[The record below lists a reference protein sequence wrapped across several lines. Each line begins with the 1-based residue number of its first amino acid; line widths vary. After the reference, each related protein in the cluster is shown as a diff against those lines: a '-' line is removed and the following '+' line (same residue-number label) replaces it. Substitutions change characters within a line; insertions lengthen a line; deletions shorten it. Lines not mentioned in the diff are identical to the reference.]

1 MHQIYRPLGLIYSDL
16 LSERLFQIGILIKI
30 IFVIAF
36 IPTLQQEWFVP
47 FIVNWIEDPTTLPWT
62 GHLLSGGDKLA
73 FPYGIIMFIVNLP
86 AIAIGWA
93 IDNFFAIKYFTG
105 MGFRFTL
112 FGADI
117 LLLLI
122 LLQAFED
129 QWKKILIF
137 YWLSPIVLFIT
148 YWHGQTDIIPVV
160 LFFYA
165 LILIKKG
172 NYWLAGI
179 ILACSIASKHS
190 MVIGAPFI
198 IMYLWSHNGINKELQ
213 RFLAFFIGSLVL
225 VEVPFIF
232 SNAFRMMVLNNR
244 EVGNLYWLFV
254 EMGTDIDIFLIP
266 IFYMFLLYFFW
277 RIRRINFDLFMA
289 VMGVSFSIVILLSP
303 SPPGWYLWLVPF
315 FTLLQSRYGYGAVA
329 TISIF
334 SFFFLS
340 YHLLYSSGSDSI
352 LFHFSSLD
360 IPLFQNSFIKS
371 FHYTLMVGLG
381 LLITIQILRE
391 GIRENDYYR
400 LGNKPLTIGISG
412 DSGVGKT
419 TFSKGLASI
428 FGEDSL
434 AKVSGDDYHNWERSS
449 PMWKTQ
455 THLDPK
461 ANRLFELVRDVQSL
475 INGEVVKARQYDH
488 SSGRFVSQKINKNK
502 NIIIVEGLHT
512 LYPKQLLQEFDV
524 SFFIEMDESLR
535 LFFRVKRDTE
545 ERGHS
550 KKSVLHEIEKR
561 KADSQKYIKPQ
572 SERANVIFTLLPIN
586 IELFEQEQIIE
597 SNIKLKVCIKNGIYY
612 QKLVRILI
620 GICGL
625 QVNIDSINKTGE
637 VILEISGD
645 VLAEDIDLTVN
656 MLVPNI
662 AELFD
667 FGAKFSGGVYGIMQ
681 IITFM
686 EIDEALKSRNRSV

>member
-1 MHQIYRPLGLIYSDL
+1 MHQIYRSLGLI
-16 LSERLFQIGILIKI
+16 LSELWNDRLFQIGILIKV

-36 IPTLQQEWFVP
+36 IPTIQQEWFVP

-73 FPYGIIMFIVNLP
+73 FPYGVIMFIINLP
-86 AIAIGWA
+86 AIAIGWT
-93 IDNFFAIKYFTG
+93 IDNLFSIEYFTG
-105 MGFRFTL
+105 IGFRFSL
-112 FGADI
+112 LGADI
-117 LLLLI
+117 LLLLL
-122 LLQAFED
+122 LLQTFED

-165 LILIKKG
+165 LTLIKRR
-172 NYWLAGI
+172 NFWLAGI
-179 ILACSIASKHS
+179 ILACSIAAKHS
-190 MVIGAPFI
+190 MIIGAPFLLL
-198 IMYLWSHNGINKELQ
+198 YLWSHNGINKELQ
-213 RFLAFFIGSLVL
+213 RFLAFFIGSLIL
-225 VEVPFIF
+225 VEAPFLF
-232 SNAFRMMVLNNR
+232 SDSFRMMVLDNR
-244 EVGNLYWLFV
+244 EAGKLYRLFV
-254 EMGTDIDIFLIP
+254 KMGTDSHIFLIP
-266 IFYMFLLYFFW
+266 IVYMFLLYFYW
-277 RIRRINFDLFMA
+277 RIKRINFDLLMA
-289 VMGVSFSIVILLSP
+289 AMGVSFSIVILLSP

-315 FTLLQSRYGYGAVA
+315 FALFQGRYGYGAVV
-329 TISIF
+329 TISMF

-352 LFHFSSLD
+352 IFHLPSIN

-371 FHYTLMVGLG
+371 LHYTLMVGLG
-381 LLITIQILRE
+381 LLITVQILRE

-400 LGNKPLTIGISG
+400 LGKKPLVIGISG

-419 TFSKGLASI
+419 TFSDGLTSI
-428 FGEDSL
+428 FGERSL
-434 AKVSGDDYHNWERSS
+434 VKVSGDDYHNWERLS

-461 ANRLFELVRDVQSL
+461 ANRLFELVKDVQSL

-488 SSGRFVSQKINKNK
+488 STGRFVSQKIKKNK
-502 NIIIVEGLHT
+502 NVIIVEGLHT

-535 LFFRVKRDTE
+535 VFFRVKRDTG
-545 ERGHS
+545 ERGHL
-550 KKSVLHEIEKR
+550 KEAVLHEIERR
-561 KADSQKYIKPQ
+561 KVDSQKYIQPQ

-586 IELFEQEQIIE
+586 TELFEQEQIIE
-597 SNIKLKVCIKNGIYY
+597 SNIKLRACIKNGIYY

-620 GICGL
+620 GVCGL
-625 QVNIDSINKTGE
+625 QVNIDSIDESGE

-645 VLAEDIDLTVN
+645 VRSEDVDVTVN

-662 AELFD
+662 EELFD
-667 FGAKFSGGVYGIMQ
+667 FSAKFSGGVYGIMQ
-681 IITFM
+681 IITVM
-686 EIDEALKSRNRSV
+686 ELDESLKNRGRNV